1 MNILSACMS
10 VSHVHAW
17 CLRDQK
23 RELDPLEPELQTVV
37 SHMWVLGMDLGPLK
51 EQDMPL
57 AAESF
62 SRLPLPLLDFIRGQN
77 KPSLPSVDPLRFIHF
92 ISCV

>member
-1 MNILSACMS
+1 MS

-37 SHMWVLGMDLGPLK
+37 SHMWVLGIEPPRRSL
-51 EQDMPL
+51 
-57 AAESF
+57 SF
-62 SRLPLPLLDFIRGQN
+62 RAGFPAPTLFLDTRIF
-77 KPSLPSVDPLRFIHF
+77 H
-92 ISCV
+92 